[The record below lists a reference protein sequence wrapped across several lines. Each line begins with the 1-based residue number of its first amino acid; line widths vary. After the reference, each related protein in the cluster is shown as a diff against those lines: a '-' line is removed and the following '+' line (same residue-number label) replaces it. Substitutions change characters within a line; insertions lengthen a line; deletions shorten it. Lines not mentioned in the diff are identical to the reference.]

1 MRLSSE
7 TSVMRGLMLLFALL
21 MLAACKPETG
31 APLPDI
37 IKTQRDAMGK
47 AKDVGNVLDKG
58 EQEQREKMEKEAK

>member
-1 MRLSSE
+1 
-7 TSVMRGLMLLFALL
+7 MRGLILCALL

-31 APLPDI
+31 APPDI

-58 EQEQREKMEKEAK
+58 EQERREKMDKEAK